1 MGVLNKKLRRDLWAM
16 KSQSLAIAAVM
27 AAGIATFVMSLG
39 LIFSL
44 QETRDSFYERYRFAD
59 VFVSLKRA
67 PESLAARIRAMPGV
81 RQVETRVVIGAT
93 LDIEGMVEPATGLLL
108 SIPEEGEPKLN
119 ALHMRSGRYIEPYR
133 ENEVILAE
141 PFAEAN
147 GLRPGDTLSAVIS
160 GHQKKLLVVG
170 TALSPEHIYSM
181 APGGLFPDNKRFGV
195 MWLGRDGLEA
205 AHDMDGAFNDL
216 TLSVAYGTDVDD
228 LIEEIDHLT
237 KPYGG
242 LGAVVREDQVSDE
255 YLQNEL
261 DQLKA
266 MAYVVPVIFLAVASF
281 LLHTVLTRLIALERE
296 QIGALKALGLTNGE
310 IGWHYAKLSLV
321 IAAMAFVL
329 GLLLGLWFGYS
340 MASLYAELFRFPSL
354 EFSIRSE
361 GFALAAILTIGVTIL
376 GVRRPVERAMKLPP
390 AEAMRPA
397 PPPSFKPTFFERM
410 GLHDRLYPVTRMIV
424 RQLERNWRRALISS
438 LGVAASVG
446 MLIASSFN
454 LDAIDFIV
462 DFQFSRSDRADV
474 TLSLNEPQS
483 KRAFFDAQH
492 LPGVLSAEP
501 FRTVPVR
508 LRFEHLSKRLGIMG
522 VAPGG
527 DLFRSLDIDLQPVP
541 IPSEGIVL
549 ASKLADILNVTTGDR
564 LTVEVL
570 EGRRPTHEVYVSGVV
585 ESYVGL
591 SALMDIDAL
600 NRLMQEGPS
609 VSGAWIKVDTSQ
621 LRRFHEQIKETPA
634 VAGISMQRE
643 ALLSFLDTMGE
654 SLQTMTIANILLAS
668 LIAFG
673 VVYNAARISLSER
686 ARELASLRVLGFS
699 RREISSILLGELAI
713 VVLAALPVGCLM
725 GYGLVWL
732 IVQSMDTEL
741 FRIPF
746 YISKLTYGSAV
757 LSMLVAAAFSAL
769 VVRRRLDNLDLVAVL
784 KTRE

>member
-1 MGVLNKKLRRDLWAM
+1 MGVLNTKLRRDLWAM
-16 KSQSLAIAAVM
+16 KTQSLAIAAVM

-44 QETRDSFYERYRFAD
+44 QETRDAFYERYRFAD
-59 VFVSLKRA
+59 VFVNLKRA

-119 ALHMRSGRYIEPYR
+119 ALHMRTGRYIEPYR

-147 GLRPGDTLSAVIS
+147 NLKPGDTLSAVIS
-160 GHQKKLLVVG
+160 GHKKKLLVVG
-170 TALSPEHIYSM
+170 IALSPEHIYSM
-181 APGGLFPDNKRFGV
+181 APGGLFPDNKRYGV
-195 MWLGRDGLEA
+195 MWMGRDGLEA

-216 TLSVAYGTDVDD
+216 TLSVAYGTDLED
-228 LIEEIDHLT
+228 LIEKIDHLT
-237 KPYGG
+237 RPNGG
-242 LGAVVREDQVSDE
+242 LGAYVREDQVSDE
-255 YLQNEL
+255 YLENEL
-261 DQLKA
+261 DELRA
-266 MAYVVPVIFLAVASF
+266 IIYVVPVIFLAVASF
-281 LLHTVLTRLIALERE
+281 LLHTVLTRLITLERE
-296 QIGALKALGLTNGE
+296 QIGALKALGFTDRE
-310 IGWHYAKLSLV
+310 IGWHYGKLSLV
-321 IAAMAFVL
+321 VAAMAYVL
-329 GLLLGLWFGYS
+329 GLILGLWFGYV
-340 MASLYAELFRFPSL
+340 MASVYAEFFRFPSL

-361 GFALAAILTIGVTIL
+361 GFALAAILTVAVTLL
-376 GVRRPVERAMKLPP
+376 GVRRPVQNAMKLPP

-397 PPPSFKPTFFERM
+397 PPASFKPTIFERM
-410 GLHDRLYPVTRMIV
+410 GLHERLYPVSRMIV
-424 RQLERNWRRALISS
+424 RQLERNWQRATISS
-438 LGVAASVG
+438 LGVAAAVG
-446 MLIASSFN
+446 MLIASSFS
-454 LDAIDFIV
+454 LDAIDFMV
-462 DFQFSRSDRADV
+462 EFQFSRADRSNV
-474 TLSLNEPQS
+474 TMSLNEPQS
-483 KRAFFDAQH
+483 KRAFYDAQH
-492 LPGVLSAEP
+492 LPGVLNAEP

-541 IPSEGIVL
+541 IPSDGIVL
-549 ASKLADILNVTTGDR
+549 SNKLAEILNVTTGDR

-570 EGRRPTHEVYVSGVV
+570 EGRRPTHEVHVSGIV

-591 SALMDIDAL
+591 SALMDIRAL
-600 NRLMQEGPS
+600 NRMMLEGPS
-609 VSGAWIKVDTSQ
+609 VSGAWLNVDTAQ
-621 LRRFHEQIKETPA
+621 LNRFHAQVKETPEI
-634 VAGISMQRE
+634 AGISMRRE

-654 SLQTMTIANILLAS
+654 NLKTMTIANTVLAG

-673 VVYNAARISLSER
+673 VVYSAARISLSER

-713 VVLAALPVGCLM
+713 IVLAALPLGCLM
-725 GYGLVWL
+725 GYGLVWV
-732 IVQSMDTEL
+732 IVQGMDTEL

-746 YISKLTYGSAV
+746 VIDRSTYGTAV

-769 VVRRRLDNLDLVAVL
+769 VVRRRLDHLDLVAVL